1 MFKQLN
7 YNFIMHYI
15 TVNQRTD
22 LALILSVNELI
33 WFYSSDSVTKNNN
46 EKVAMDAQYT
56 IVIADDHPL
65 FRNALF
71 QSVHMAISGAN
82 LLEAESLDTLLS
94 LLEKEHDV
102 DLLLLDLKM
111 PGANGMSGLIQLR
124 NQYPD
129 LPIVVISAS
138 EEVTVVKQV
147 RSHGAFG
154 FIPKS
159 SDMRALISALH
170 QVLEGEPFFPEG
182 LGDEDDEIND
192 LAQKIASLTPQQYK
206 VLCMLSDG
214 LLNKQIA
221 YELNVSEATIKA
233 HMTAIFRK
241 LGVKNRT
248 QAVILLQQMDLAQ

>member
-1 MFKQLN
+1 M
-7 YNFIMHYI
+7 IM
-15 TVNQRTD
+15 
-22 LALILSVNELI
+22 E
-33 WFYSSDSVTKNNN
+33 
-46 EKVAMDAQYT
+46 AQYT

-82 LLEAESLDTLLS
+82 LLEADSLDSLTA
-94 LLEKEHDV
+94 LLEKDPDI

-111 PGANGMSGLIQLR
+111 PGANGMSGLIRLR
-124 NQYPD
+124 SAYPE

-138 EEVTVVKQV
+138 EEPAVVRQV
-147 RSHGAFG
+147 KSHGTFG

-159 SDMRALISALH
+159 SDMRELVASLTR
-170 QVLEGEPFFPEG
+170 VLDGEPCFPDNIGDDE
-182 LGDEDDEIND
+182 DEDD
-192 LAQKIASLTPQQYK
+192 LATRIASLTPQQYK

-221 YELNVSEATIKA
+221 YELDVSEATIKA

-248 QAVILLQQMDLAQ
+248 QAVILLQQSDMEL

>member
-1 MFKQLN
+1 
-7 YNFIMHYI
+7 
-15 TVNQRTD
+15 
-22 LALILSVNELI
+22 
-33 WFYSSDSVTKNNN
+33 
-46 EKVAMDAQYT
+46 MDAQYT

-71 QSVHMAISGAN
+71 QSVHMAVSKAN
-82 LLEAESLDTLLS
+82 LLEADSLDTLLT
-94 LLEKEHDV
+94 LLEKEPDV
-102 DLLLLDLKM
+102 DLVLLDLKM

-124 NQYPD
+124 AQYPE
-129 LPIVVISAS
+129 LPVVVVSAN
-138 EEVTVVKQV
+138 EETSVIRQV
-147 RSHGAFG
+147 RRHGAFG

-159 SDMRALISALH
+159 SDMRALISALN
-170 QVLEGEPFFPEG
+170 QVLEGEPCFPPGIGE
-182 LGDEDDEIND
+182 DEDNPELDA
-192 LAQKIASLTPQQYK
+192 LAARIATLTPQQYK

-248 QAVILLQQMDLAQ
+248 QAVILLNELSDE

>member
-1 MFKQLN
+1 M
-7 YNFIMHYI
+7 
-15 TVNQRTD
+15 
-22 LALILSVNELI
+22 
-33 WFYSSDSVTKNNN
+33 DST
-46 EKVAMDAQYT
+46 YT
-56 IVIADDHPL
+56 IIIADDHPL

-82 LLEAESLDTLLS
+82 LLEADSLDALLH
-94 LLEKEHDV
+94 LLEKDPEP

-124 NQYPD
+124 AEYPD

-138 EEVTVVKQV
+138 EESSVVSQV
-147 RSHGAFG
+147 KSHGAFG

-159 SDMRALISALH
+159 SDMRALISALNL
-170 QVLEGEPFFPEG
+170 VLNGEPYFPEG
-182 LGDEDDEIND
+182 LITNNQACDD
-192 LAQKIASLTPQQYK
+192 LAGKIATLTPQQYK
-206 VLCMLSDG
+206 VLGMLSDG

-241 LGVKNRT
+241 LGVKSRT
-248 QAVILLQQMDLAQ
+248 QAVILLKELNS

>member
-1 MFKQLN
+1 M
-7 YNFIMHYI
+7 
-15 TVNQRTD
+15 
-22 LALILSVNELI
+22 
-33 WFYSSDSVTKNNN
+33 DST
-46 EKVAMDAQYT
+46 YT
-56 IVIADDHPL
+56 IIIADDHPL

-82 LLEAESLDTLLS
+82 LLEADSLDALLA
-94 LLEKEHDV
+94 LLTKQSDV

-111 PGANGMSGLIQLR
+111 PGANGMSGLIHLR
-124 NQYPD
+124 AEYPE

-138 EEVTVVKQV
+138 EEPSVVAQV
-147 RSHGAFG
+147 KSHGAFG

-159 SDMRALISALH
+159 SDMRALIAALN
-170 QVLEGEPFFPEG
+170 QVLAGDPFFPEG
-182 LGDEDDEIND
+182 LIANHAACND
-192 LAQKIASLTPQQYK
+192 LTKKIAALTPQQYK
-206 VLCMLSDG
+206 VLGMLSDG

-248 QAVILLQQMDLAQ
+248 QAVILLNELGE

>member
-1 MFKQLN
+1 
-7 YNFIMHYI
+7 
-15 TVNQRTD
+15 
-22 LALILSVNELI
+22 
-33 WFYSSDSVTKNNN
+33 
-46 EKVAMDAQYT
+46 MDAQYT

-82 LLEAESLDTLLS
+82 LLEADSLDSLTALLD
-94 LLEKEHDV
+94 KEPDI

-111 PGANGMSGLIQLR
+111 PGANGMSGLIHLR
-124 NQYPD
+124 VQYPE

-138 EEVTVVKQV
+138 EEPSVIRQVK
-147 RSHGAFG
+147 SNGAIG

-159 SDMRALISALH
+159 SDMRELISSLN
-170 QVLEGEPFFPEG
+170 QVLEGETCYPSGIDFSEES
-182 LGDEDDEIND
+182 DEESLMD
-192 LAQKIASLTPQQYK
+192 KISSLTPQQYK
-206 VLCMLSDG
+206 VLNMLNDG

-221 YELNVSEATIKA
+221 YELDVSEATIKA

-248 QAVILLQQMDLAQ
+248 QAVILLQQTDQDI